1 MTVSRSY
8 GIMKTA
14 TNSIIIRKA
23 GTVMKRTGRE
33 NRNGGRKAGFRVA
46 LAALL
51 LVVLCFGTA
60 GADGRRPVVVRQED
74 GQRIIAPSRQPGGAV
89 PVPPQMPE
97 PTEEASGRSANG
109 GGVYTE
115 IAPGVYAVPVYAVD
129 ASSWISRSEP
139 DAYLPA
145 RLIDGNE
152 ETSWQ
157 FSTEESALK
166 ETYVYFTFDSP
177 VDVDGLW
184 IKNGFWKTTQDLDQ
198 YTRNSRVRD
207 LGIAFRYEGSEEWTD
222 KQTVRLKDDK
232 KRQDWQKL
240 SLGSHTGVTGVRFR
254 IMSIYKGS
262 RFPDD
267 VCISEV
273 QFVKGG
279 Q

>member
-115 IAPGVYAVPVYAVD
+115 IAPGVYAVPVSAVD

-157 FSTEESALK
+157 FSVEESG
-166 ETYVYFTFDSP
+166 TS
-177 VDVDGLW
+177 W
-184 IKNGFWKTTQDLDQ
+184 ILP
-198 YTRNSRVRD
+198 SAV
-207 LGIAFRYEGSEEWTD
+207 
-222 KQTVRLKDDK
+222 
-232 KRQDWQKL
+232 
-240 SLGSHTGVTGVRFR
+240 
-254 IMSIYKGS
+254 M
-262 RFPDD
+262 
-267 VCISEV
+267 
-273 QFVKGG
+273 
-279 Q
+279 